1 MKSNLFLKAAAS
13 LLVLI
18 VSLYFAV
25 HGMDGHKVL
34 EGLRGVPLSA
44 VLLYL
49 ATLAVTHLFRAW
61 RWDFLLR
68 PLGASVP
75 LRRLLPIST
84 VGFMAILALPVRA
97 GEFVRPYF
105 VARDKRVRMSAALGT
120 VAVERIVDGLMLSIL
135 FFVSYLLSDH
145 DGFPRELRAG
155 AWLSLLLFIGLT
167 TFLALAQV
175 WTDATIE
182 LALRLSLLRRFAPAR
197 ADRIGERIRSVISGF
212 KVMADRRNFGLFL
225 LQSALYWGTNGF
237 GMWLL
242 AVKMGLAISFS
253 AALTTMAV
261 TGVVL
266 SLPNSPGLV
275 GQFHAAIKLGL
286 SAYLPIAVVN
296 SNGIAYAIV
305 LHGIQ
310 TVWYVG
316 TGIVCWL
323 AMSTS
328 AAGRPTLAEA
338 VRESNRAAEEAEG
351 VGVGTR
357 VGTGAASDGAASAD
371 AARLEPT

>member
-49 ATLAVTHLFRAW
+49 ATLAVTHLFRSW

-68 PLGASVP
+68 PLGVSVP
-75 LRRLLPIST
+75 LRRLLPISS

-145 DGFPRELRAG
+145 DGFQRELRAG

-351 VGVGTR
+351 VGVGT
-357 VGTGAASDGAASAD
+357 GAASDGAGAASAD